1 MFKKYYTV
9 NMKVLFGFFVLT
21 ALSLV
26 LWFFII
32 PKYRDATPLSNF
44 ITEKV
49 TPTHTPFSLQ
59 DAPSESL
66 KGKLTITSDGVL
78 RQDRVATESAKISD
92 DITIGQGEKVETDEE
107 GNALIEFT
115 DTLDLTVFP
124 NSSVDIIQTL
134 PTNLV
139 FSLNRGR
146 TNFAKK
152 GSNTISVRIKH
163 LLTQVEGN
171 VDISLADDK
180 PIISL
185 RVISGSITLAYNNLN
200 YETQSL
206 KVSEG
211 KTIEFNDSTRK
222 VVAR

>member
-32 PKYRDATPLSNF
+32 PKYRDVTPLSNF

-115 DTLDLTVFP
+115 DTLDLTVF
-124 NSSVDIIQTL
+124 
-134 PTNLV
+134 
-139 FSLNRGR
+139 
-146 TNFAKK
+146 
-152 GSNTISVRIKH
+152 
-163 LLTQVEGN
+163 EN
-171 VDISLADDK
+171 V
-180 PIISL
+180 
-185 RVISGSITLAYNNLN
+185 
-200 YETQSL
+200 
-206 KVSEG
+206 
-211 KTIEFNDSTRK
+211 
-222 VVAR
+222 